1 MQQSAGGAC
10 SVGAKVSAKVRS
22 FYKSDQECKELEG
35 DGWETKLTFGTIKR
49 CIKKNLTYRVDWNDG
64 TTISC
69 NVSDHTVIAPEID
82 EQKSVLEAAGTRL
95 ISTSNTADTRLTMSK
110 GRESSRLIS

>member
-82 EQKSVLEAAGTRL
+82 EQTSANPTANATSETAASNGCVLFSFPL
-95 ISTSNTADTRLTMSK
+95 
-110 GRESSRLIS
+110 SRVLYI

>member
-82 EQKSVLEAAGTRL
+82 EPPSANPTASITSRTTASNGYVLFSL
-95 ISTSNTADTRLTMSK
+95 VLSCVLYI
-110 GRESSRLIS
+110 